1 MNTPDQSR
9 ALPVAAHTP
18 TPLSIETSPTGCH
31 YLKNAQG
38 RIVASLHGT
47 QDGVDND
54 ARTAED
60 TAFRAFIVR
69 ACNSHAALVEA
80 MEQALVA
87 GELIAAHFDP
97 GPIPAHEPT
106 QADLDFGNW
115 EYVRQQAHAALALAK
130 ATP

>member
-1 MNTPDQSR
+1 MKNPTPHR

-18 TPLSIETSPTGCH
+18 TPYFVGENANGFVGLSIQF
-31 YLKNAQG
+31 ADG
-38 RIVASLHGT
+38 RIAHICH
-47 QDGVDND
+47 DHDID
-54 ARTAED
+54 DEARATA
-60 TAFRAFIVR
+60 AFIVR

-80 MEQALVA
+80 LEQALVA

-115 EYVRQQAHAALALAK
+115 EYVRQQARAALALAK
-130 ATP
+130 EGML